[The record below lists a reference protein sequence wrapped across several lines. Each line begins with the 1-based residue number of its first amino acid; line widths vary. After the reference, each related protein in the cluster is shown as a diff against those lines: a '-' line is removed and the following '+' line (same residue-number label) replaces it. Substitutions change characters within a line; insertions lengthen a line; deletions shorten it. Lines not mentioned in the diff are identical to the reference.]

1 MNRGL
6 PNMTAAGGRSALRS
20 KDPRAQ
26 FGLDF
31 DYSGETTRVLLYGE
45 LDALS
50 APAFRAALLT
60 LAEREN
66 RVVSID
72 LSRLVF
78 CNIGGLRAMAELAA
92 RLHALGGR
100 VEIIDPAVLT
110 RMLELDDLVSLFVVR
125 QAEPGR
131 LSRIA

>member
-1 MNRGL
+1 
-6 PNMTAAGGRSALRS
+6 MTVQDGRSPRRS

-26 FGLDF
+26 FGVDF
-31 DYSGETTRVLLYGE
+31 DYSGETTWVMLYGE

-60 LAEREN
+60 LSEREN

-92 RLHALGGR
+92 RLHSVGGR
-100 VEIIDPAVLT
+100 VEIVGPDVLT
-110 RMLELDDLVSLFVVR
+110 KMLEISDLASMFVIR
-125 QAEPGR
+125 ENGAAQ

>member
-1 MNRGL
+1 
-6 PNMTAAGGRSALRS
+6 MTVADGRSPRRS

-26 FGLDF
+26 FGVDF
-31 DYSGETTRVLLYGE
+31 DYSGETTSVLLYGE

-60 LAEREN
+60 LSDREN

-92 RLHALGGR
+92 QLHAVGGR
-100 VEIIDPAVLT
+100 VEIVGHEVLT
-110 RMLELDDLVSLFVVR
+110 KMLEISDLASMFTIREYGV
-125 QAEPGR
+125 GN

>member
-1 MNRGL
+1 
-6 PNMTAAGGRSALRS
+6 MTVPDARSPRRA

-26 FGLDF
+26 FGVDF
-31 DYSGETTRVLLYGE
+31 DYSGETTSVILYGE

-60 LAEREN
+60 LSDREN

-92 RLHALGGR
+92 RLHSVGGR
-100 VEIIDPAVLT
+100 VEIVGPEVLT
-110 RMLELDDLVSLFVVR
+110 KMLEISDLASMFAIREYGVTN
-125 QAEPGR
+125 

>member
-1 MNRGL
+1 
-6 PNMTAAGGRSALRS
+6 MTASGRTTLRP

-31 DYSGETTRVLLYGE
+31 DYSGETTRVVLYGE

-72 LSRLVF
+72 LSQLVF

-92 RLHALGGR
+92 RLHAAGGR
-100 VEIIDPAVLT
+100 VEIVAPAVLS
-110 RMLELDDLVSLFVVR
+110 RMLELNDLVSLFVVR
-125 QAEPGR
+125 DPEPGQ